1 MHFEVP
7 NSVKS
12 FEIEDVYI
20 AKGATITGKTGKNA
34 VLPKSGGYII
44 I

>member
-20 AKGATITGKTGKNA
+20 AEGGTITGKTGKNA
-34 VLPKSGGYII
+34 VLPRSGGFI
-44 I
+44 